1 LTGGRVTDGAL
12 DPRSRWFFPA
22 AGLALTVL
30 LVLSEPTR
38 TVGLTTLERS
48 ALAAL
53 NVMLP
58 LAICLAGSRWLMA
71 STAARLLPYWLWL
84 TLIGAAAALI
94 STPAFVALEAWL
106 GPLDLDDGP
115 QRSDPDLRSFLRSW
129 PSEAWESGRV
139 IVPVWLLLNLAV
151 RWSRPAPIGG
161 EAPAEGRR
169 GFLARLPRRL
179 GDEIIS
185 VRAEQHYVQVETTLG
200 GELLFCGF
208 GRAVHELTTQ
218 GAPGMAI
225 HRSYWVAWPHVA
237 EIYTVGSEV
246 RCRLK
251 SGQTVP
257 ISRRRVREAREAFE
271 AFRSLPARPA

>member
-1 LTGGRVTDGAL
+1 MTGGRVTEGAL

-94 STPAFVALEAWL
+94 SAPAFVALEAWL
-106 GPLDLDDGP
+106 GPLDLDGRP
-115 QRSDPDLRSFLRSW
+115 QRSDPDLRSFLRDW
-129 PSEAWESGRV
+129 PSEAWESGRT

-185 VRAEQHYVQVETTLG
+185 VRAEQHYVQVDTTLG
-200 GELLFCGF
+200 SKLLFCGF

-225 HRSYWVAWPHVA
+225 HRSYWVAWPHVT

>member
-1 LTGGRVTDGAL
+1 MTGGRVTEGAL

-106 GPLDLDDGP
+106 GPLDLDGRP
-115 QRSDPDLRSFLRSW
+115 QRSDPDLRSFLRDW
-129 PSEAWESGRV
+129 PSEAWESGRT

-185 VRAEQHYVQVETTLG
+185 VRAEQHYVQVDTTLG
-200 GELLFCGF
+200 SKLLFCGF

>member
-1 LTGGRVTDGAL
+1 
-12 DPRSRWFFPA
+12 
-22 AGLALTVL
+22 
-30 LVLSEPTR
+30 
-38 TVGLTTLERS
+38 VGLTLPERITLV
-48 ALAAL
+48 AL
-53 NVMLP
+53 NVWLP
-58 LAICLAGSRWLMA
+58 LAICLAASRWVMA
-71 STAARLLPYWLWL
+71 SPAARLLPYWLWL
-84 TLIGAAAALI
+84 TLIGAAAAWI

-106 GPLDLDDGP
+106 GPLDLDGGP
-115 QRSDPDLRSFLRSW
+115 PPNAPDLRSLLRDW
-129 PSEAWESGRV
+129 PSEAWEAVRV

-161 EAPAEGRR
+161 EAQADGRP
-169 GFLARLPRRL
+169 GFLARLPHRV
-179 GDEIIS
+179 GDDIIS
-185 VRAEQHYVQVETTLG
+185 VRAEQHYVHVETTLG

-208 GRAVHELTTQ
+208 GRAVHELTTH

-225 HRSYWVAWPHVA
+225 HRSHWVAWPHVA

-271 AFRSLPARPA
+271 AFRSLPAGAA